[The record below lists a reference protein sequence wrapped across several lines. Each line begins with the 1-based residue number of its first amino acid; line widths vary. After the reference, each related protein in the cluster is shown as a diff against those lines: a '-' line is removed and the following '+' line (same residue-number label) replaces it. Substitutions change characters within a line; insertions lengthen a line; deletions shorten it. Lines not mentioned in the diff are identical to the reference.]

1 MDSIW
6 SPVFGMDENSLAFVR
21 VGAISHNEVKLVARI
36 PQESSLV
43 PRQSDAF
50 AYNSTAYPATEGIL
64 PEDEFTG
71 AKVAYRPTKPLGKW
85 MVGPE
90 IHTSEASDWVS
101 TVKLDGLWAST
112 EYECEIFSHSASSI
126 SIAHI
131 R

>member
-6 SPVFGMDENSLAFVR
+6 TPVFGMDENSLAFVR

-112 EYECEIFSHSASSI
+112 EYECEIYSHFASSI
-126 SIAHI
+126 SIAHSY
-131 R
+131 